1 MSYYNEAI
9 IKHIVTNIAEGGK
22 EEYTKF
28 FNSALAKFDAKSPAE
43 LDDDKKK
50 EFFNYIEKNYTGD
63 DKKESKIDQL
73 RGIIKGIAKEE
84 VQKLNKAKNP
94 KN

>member
-22 EEYTKF
+22 EAYTKF

-43 LDDDKKK
+43 LDD
-50 EFFNYIEKNYTGD
+50 G
-63 DKKESKIDQL
+63 L
-73 RGIIKGIAKEE
+73 GA
-84 VQKLNKAKNP
+84 
-94 KN
+94 

>member
-63 DKKESKIDQL
+63 DKKESKIDKL

>member
-22 EEYTKF
+22 EAYTKF

-50 EFFNYIEKNYTGD
+50 EFFNYMEKNYTGD
-63 DKKESKIDQL
+63 NKKETKINQL
-73 RGIIKGIAKEE
+73 RGIIKDITKEK
-84 VQKLNKAKNP
+84 VHRLYKINKQRR
-94 KN
+94 